1 MTVPPP
7 VVVWHSLLAEL
18 IDVAHFVGPSGLAA
32 IVQDS
37 AARAGM
43 GVTIHLVD
51 HEQERLRALTRDIA
65 VDPDAPLPEPLPV
78 GGSIAGRAFMT
89 LTPLIRH
96 GAEPGVW
103 MPIVNG
109 TERIGVLEVRVPAG
123 TDPTAPETV
132 AGARLLAGLIGH
144 MITSKTSY
152 GDAIAKARRS
162 RPMAPAAELLWQLLP
177 PLTFATDHFVLA
189 AVLEP
194 CYEVGGDA
202 FDYTVDDGL
211 ARFAVYDGV
220 GKGMPAALTTAVALG
235 ASRASR
241 RAGADLAGV
250 AEAVDTAL
258 KSQFTDSRFVTAVLG
273 EFDLKAGRL
282 RYVGAGHPPPVLL
295 RRGKAVR
302 ALAGGRRTPLG
313 VPAPTPVAQER
324 LEPGDR
330 ILFYSDGVT
339 EARDEHGALF
349 GLERLV
355 DLVERH
361 AQDGLPIAETAR
373 RISHAV
379 RDHQGGPPS
388 DDATLLLLEW
398 SQAAA
403 RRSVP

>member
-1 MTVPPP
+1 MTAPPQA
-7 VVVWHSLLAEL
+7 VWHGLIAEL
-18 IDVAHFVGPSGLAA
+18 VDVAHFVGPSGLAA
-32 IVQDS
+32 IVEDS

-51 HEQERLRALTRDIA
+51 HEQERLRALTRALAEDA
-65 VDPDAPLPEPLPV
+65 GAPLPEPLPLS
-78 GGSIAGRAFMT
+78 GSVAGRAFIT
-89 LTPLIRH
+89 LTPVTRS
-96 GAEPGVW
+96 GNPPGLW

-109 TERIGVLEVRVPAG
+109 TERIGVLEIRLPAG
-123 TDPTAPETV
+123 ADPSAKETAD
-132 AGARLLAGLIGH
+132 GARLLAGMIGH
-144 MITSKTSY
+144 LITSKTSY
-152 GDAIAKARRS
+152 GDAIARTRRS
-162 RPMAPAAELLWQLLP
+162 RPMTPAAEMLWQLLP

-220 GKGMPAALTTAVALG
+220 GKGLPAAITTAVALG
-235 ASRASR
+235 ASRAAR
-241 RAGADLAGV
+241 RAGGDLASV

-258 KSQFTDSRFVTAVLG
+258 KSQFTDWRFVTAVLA
-273 EFDLKAGRL
+273 EFDLKAGHL

-295 RRGKAVR
+295 RRGRAVR

-313 VPAPTPVAQER
+313 VPASTPVAEER

-330 ILFYSDGVT
+330 ILFYSDGIT
-339 EARDEHGALF
+339 EARDANGALF

-355 DLVERH
+355 DLVERN
-361 AQDGLPIAETAR
+361 AADGLPVAETVR

-379 RDHQGGPPS
+379 RDHQGGPPA

-398 SQAAA
+398 SEAAA
-403 RRSVP
+403 KRSVP

>member
-1 MTVPPP
+1 MTVLHTDAWRG
-7 VVVWHSLLAEL
+7 VLAEL
-18 IDVAHFVGPSGLAA
+18 VDIGHFVGPSGLAA
-32 IVQDS
+32 IVEDS
-37 AARAGM
+37 AAQIGIAI
-43 GVTIHLVD
+43 TIHLVD
-51 HEQERLRALTRDIA
+51 HEQEWLHVLTRD
-65 VDPDAPLPEPLPV
+65 PDTVPPDPLPV
-78 GGSIAGRAFMT
+78 GASVAGRAYMT
-89 LTPLIRH
+89 LTPVPSGGDPPRL
-96 GAEPGVW
+96 W
-103 MPIVNG
+103 MPVVNG
-109 TERIGVLEVRVPAG
+109 TERIGVLEMRMPPGADPA
-123 TDPTAPETV
+123 APDTV
-132 AGARLLAGLIGH
+132 NGARLLAGLIGH
-144 MITSKTSY
+144 MITAKSSY
-152 GDAIAKARRS
+152 GDAINNTRRS
-162 RPMAPAAELLWQLLP
+162 RPMTPAAELLWQLLP

-202 FDYTVDDGL
+202 FDYTVDGGL

-220 GKGMPAALTTAVALG
+220 GKGMPAAITTAVALG

-241 RAGADLAGV
+241 RAGADLGGT
-250 AEAVDTAL
+250 AEAVDRAL
-258 KSQFTDSRFVTAVLG
+258 KGQFTDSRFVTAVLA
-273 EFDLKAGRL
+273 EFDLHAGHL

-313 VPAPTPVAQER
+313 VPATTPVADER

-330 ILFYSDGVT
+330 ILFYSDGIT

-361 AQDGLPIAETAR
+361 AVDGLPVAETVR

-379 RDHQGGPPS
+379 RDHQGGPPA

-398 SQAAA
+398 SAAAA

>member
-1 MTVPPP
+1 MNAPSTEA
-7 VVVWHSLLAEL
+7 WHGLLAEL

-32 IVQDS
+32 IVEDS
-37 AARAGM
+37 AARAGV

-51 HEQERLRALTRDIA
+51 HEQEHLRVLSRHLASHL
-65 VDPDAPLPEPLPV
+65 DAPVPDPLPV
-78 GGSIAGRAFMT
+78 GASVAGRAFMT
-89 LTPLIRH
+89 LVPVPTTGER
-96 GAEPGVW
+96 PGLW
-103 MPIVNG
+103 MPVVNG
-109 TERIGVLEVRVPAG
+109 TERIGVLEVRLPPGADPAAHG
-123 TDPTAPETV
+123 TL
-132 AGARLLAGLIGH
+132 AGARLLAGLVGH
-144 MITSKTSY
+144 LITSKTSY

-162 RPMAPAAELLWQLLP
+162 RPMTPAAELLWQLLP
-177 PLTFATDHFVLA
+177 PLSFATDRFVLA

-202 FDYTVDDGL
+202 FDYTVDDGI

-220 GKGMPAALTTAVALG
+220 GKGLPAAVTTAVALG

-241 RAGADLAGV
+241 RDGADLAGV
-250 AEAVDTAL
+250 ADAVDTAL
-258 KSQFTDSRFVTAVLG
+258 KGQFTDARFVTAVLA
-273 EFDLKAGRL
+273 EFDLDAGHL

-313 VPAPTPVAQER
+313 VPAPTPVAEER

-330 ILFYSDGVT
+330 ILFYSDGIT
-339 EARDEHGALF
+339 EARDARGALF

-355 DLVERH
+355 DLVERN
-361 AQDGLPIAETAR
+361 AADGLAVAETAR
-373 RISHAV
+373 RISHSV

-398 SQAAA
+398 SDDAA

>member
-1 MTVPPP
+1 MTVPHPGA
-7 VVVWHSLLAEL
+7 WHGVLAEL
-18 IDVAHFVGPSGLAA
+18 IDVAHFVGPSGLVGILETAT
-32 IVQDS
+32 
-37 AARAGM
+37 ARVGL

-51 HEQERLRALTRDIA
+51 HEQERLRVLSPSQDA
-65 VDPDAPLPEPLPV
+65 DPIPV
-78 GGSIAGRAFMT
+78 QASVAGRAFMT
-89 LTPLIRH
+89 LTPVPSAGDPPRL
-96 GAEPGVW
+96 W

-109 TERIGVLEVRVPAG
+109 TERIGVLEVRGADPAS
-123 TDPTAPETV
+123 PETV
-132 AGARLLAGLIGH
+132 SGARLLAGLVGH
-144 MITSKTSY
+144 LITSKTSY
-152 GDAIAKARRS
+152 GDAIAVARRS
-162 RPMAPAAELLWQLLP
+162 RPMTTAAEVLWQLLP
-177 PLTFATDHFVLA
+177 PLTFATDQFVLA

-220 GKGMPAALTTAVALG
+220 GKGLPAALTTAVALG

-241 RAGADLAGV
+241 RAGAGLAEV
-250 AEAVDTAL
+250 AEVVDREL
-258 KSQFTDSRFVTAVLG
+258 KGQFTDFRFVTAVLA
-273 EFDLKAGRL
+273 EFDLRDGHL

-295 RRGKAVR
+295 RGGKAVR

-313 VPAPTPVAQER
+313 VPGPTHVAEER

-330 ILFYSDGVT
+330 ILFYTDGIT
-339 EARDEHGALF
+339 EARDAEGALF

-361 AQDGLPIAETAR
+361 AATGLPVAETAR

-379 RDHQGGPPS
+379 RDHQGGPPA

-398 SQAAA
+398 SETAA